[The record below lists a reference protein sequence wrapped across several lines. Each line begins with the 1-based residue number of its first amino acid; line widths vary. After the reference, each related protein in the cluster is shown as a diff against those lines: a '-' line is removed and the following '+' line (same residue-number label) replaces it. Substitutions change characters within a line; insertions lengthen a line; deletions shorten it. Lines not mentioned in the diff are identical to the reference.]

1 MEKKKN
7 IFRESENISL
17 LLPGWFF
24 SGSVRD
30 SEQPEHPGA
39 IPRFRG
45 GVWDA
50 GKAAAPPRSHTHHEG
65 VVGELVPVEE
75 VLEEI
80 GALVAG
86 VPPGHGRAHRAH
98 LRRAGTGEG

>member
-1 MEKKKN
+1 MEKKKT
-7 IFRESENISL
+7 SL
-17 LLPGWFF
+17 ERARTFLCSSWDVFF
-24 SGSVRD
+24 FGSVFD
-30 SEQPEHPGA
+30 SEQLVHPGA
-39 IPRFRG
+39 LPGFRG